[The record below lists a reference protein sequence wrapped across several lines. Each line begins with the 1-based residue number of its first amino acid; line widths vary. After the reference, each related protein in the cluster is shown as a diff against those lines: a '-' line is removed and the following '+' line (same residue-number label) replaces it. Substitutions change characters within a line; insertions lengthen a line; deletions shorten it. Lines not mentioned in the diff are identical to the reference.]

1 MVFTVCAAAIVH
13 RNHFFRFPQ
22 QNKSSESKV
31 KFRQARNRRK
41 RILDAAKLACANKTR
56 VNHFPEAWLL

>member
-31 KFRQARNRRK
+31 KFWQARNHRK
-41 RILDAAKLACANKTR
+41 RILDAAKLVCANKTR
-56 VNHFPEAWLL
+56 VNHFPEVWLL